1 MKLVQDDKICGDMP
15 IKDLTPKTTNLG
27 HRLVKNMRIC
37 GSGIYTYAR
46 QEAELLHLT
55 PVPEKYK
62 NLTTINVYRP
72 PEVLKQYK
80 DIFARVPI
88 ITGRHV
94 LVTPENAK
102 QLTVGMVGDTVDY
115 EEDKDDGETYLYT
128 TGTIVAGD
136 GIDAYEEYGQLSVG
150 YDPDIVW
157 EEGVHKG
164 VQYQAVLKGF
174 HDVNHL
180 LICKIARGGPQC
192 VVMDSLDE
200 YTPME
205 RFINKHNGGEDMG
218 IFTKIFG
225 SVKKPLAGDSNVV
238 STLLQSIAVGA
249 DPVVQTQKI
258 KEIVGDSDKEFTGY
272 LDELSQAKNEKP
284 EVIAKAVNIVD
295 SYFREKLAGDA
306 EPKKDE
312 KEPEKKDAKKPEAG
326 DAEPKKDEKE
336 PEKKDAKKPEAG
348 DAEPKKD
355 EKSAG
360 DAIDY
365 DLLATKIAAVMQK
378 KVAGDTAQPPV
389 GDIDVPITGDSKS
402 DVMTSDS
409 FMNMI
414 MGGN

>member
-1 MKLVQDDKICGDMP
+1 M
-15 IKDLTPKTTNLG
+15 
-27 HRLVKNMRIC
+27 
-37 GSGIYTYAR
+37 
-46 QEAELLHLT
+46 
-55 PVPEKYK
+55 
-62 NLTTINVYRP
+62 
-72 PEVLKQYK
+72 
-80 DIFARVPI
+80 
-88 ITGRHV
+88 
-94 LVTPENAK
+94 VTPENAK
-102 QLTVGMVGDTVDY
+102 QLTVGMVGDTVEY

-284 EVIAKAVNIVD
+284 EIIAKAVNIVD

-306 EPKKDE
+306 EPEKKDAKKPEAGDAEPE
-312 KEPEKKDAKKPEAG
+312 KKDAEPEKKDAKKPEAG
-326 DAEPKKDEKE
+326 DAEPKKGEN
-336 PEKKDAKKPEAG
+336 
-348 DAEPKKD
+348 
-355 EKSAG
+355 SAG

-365 DLLATKIAAVMQK
+365 DLLATKIAAAMQK
-378 KVAGDTAQPPV
+378 KVAGDAAQPPV

-402 DVMTSDS
+402 DVITSDS
-409 FMNMI
+409 FMEMI

>member
-306 EPKKDE
+306 ESEKKDAESKKDDAELE
-312 KEPEKKDAKKPEAG
+312 KKDAKKPEKKDAKKPE
-326 DAEPKKDEKE
+326 E
-336 PEKKDAKKPEAG
+336 G

-378 KVAGDTAQPPV
+378 KVV
-389 GDIDVPITGDSKS
+389 GDAEQPSVGEIEVPITGDSKS

-409 FMNMI
+409 LMNML